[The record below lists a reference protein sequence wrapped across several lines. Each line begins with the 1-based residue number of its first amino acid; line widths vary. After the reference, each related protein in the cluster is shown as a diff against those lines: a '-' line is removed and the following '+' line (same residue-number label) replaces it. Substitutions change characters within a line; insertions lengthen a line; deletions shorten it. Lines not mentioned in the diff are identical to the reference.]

1 MPVKIRAANA
11 EDIPALVPLITQLG
25 YTLSVQKIADNLAAI
40 RQRGGE
46 VFVAD
51 QQGVCGSVTAIL
63 DARLAEGVMGE
74 IVSLVVDERTRGSG
88 VGGQLI
94 AEAERFLSQN
104 ILVQGGD
111 KVRVRVNLK
120 RSEALQFYQAKGY
133 RRIKS
138 QSILIKQISREENND

>member
-25 YTLSVQKIADNLAAI
+25 YTLSVQKIADNLVAI

-74 IVSLVVDERTRGSG
+74 IVSLVVDKRTRGSG
-88 VGGQLI
+88 IGGQLI
-94 AEAERFLSQN
+94 AAAEHFLSQST
-104 ILVQGGD
+104 LVQESD
-111 KVRVRVNLK
+111 QVRVRVNLT
-120 RSEALQFYQAKGY
+120 RSDALQFYQAKGY
-133 RRIKS
+133 RQIKS
-138 QSILIKQISREENND
+138 QGILIKQITR